1 MLSLLFW
8 WYDWGVF
15 AGLFVV
21 AVITFW
27 IFYDAQQRG
36 IEAVSWKILAGLGIL
51 LILPTLV
58 IKLFEAD
65 VVVSML
71 ASALIL
77 DWGTVMSTWRTITL
91 CGYVGILGLVLASVA
106 AFGYAVAGTREMAY
120 LPPSIPRQLPP
131 TERAVPPPT
140 PVTRERAAAPR
151 AAPRTPRLDRTRRL
165 REEVPATAWLAVK
178 SGAWAGKQFGL
189 VRGKNTIGR
198 DGSRCD
204 IVLDDG
210 ATSAQHAQVN
220 FENGQFVI
228 YDLASLNGT
237 FVDRQKVQRQLLMD
251 GDLVR
256 IGNTTFVFKKV

>member
-15 AGLFVV
+15 VGLFIA

-36 IEAVSWKILAGLGIL
+36 VEAVSWKILAALGLL
-51 LILPTLV
+51 FLIPSLV
-58 IKLFEAD
+58 IKLFET
-65 VVVSML
+65 S
-71 ASALIL
+71 LIL
-77 DWGTVMSTWRTITL
+77 VWDTVMSTWRTITL
-91 CGYVGILGLVLASVA
+91 CGYVGILGLVLAGIA
-106 AFGYAVAGTREMAY
+106 AVGYAVAGTGKMPY
-120 LPPSIPRQLPP
+120 PSPPTPWQLPP
-131 TERAVPPPT
+131 TERAAPPPT
-140 PVTRERAAAPR
+140 PVTREREPAPT

-165 REEVPATAWLAVK
+165 REETPAMAWLVVK
-178 SGAWAGKQFGL
+178 SGARAGKQFGL
-189 VRGKNTIGR
+189 GRGKNTIGR

-210 ATSAQHAQVN
+210 AVSAQHAQVN

-237 FVDRQKVQRQLLMD
+237 FVNRQKVQRQLLMD
-251 GDLVR
+251 DDMVI